1 MAIDLELLKTIW
13 YFEGLSQE
21 ELESI
26 KGLFVEKTA
35 NKGDIFMFQGQWTD
49 YLYFIATGIVKVYKT
64 SPDGKEQILHL
75 APPGDSLNDVSTFDG
90 GPNAASM
97 YAMTPVLLYG
107 IKKNDIKRL
116 LGKYPKICI
125 NVIRVLSSKVRR
137 DSNLLEDLSFNQVTG
152 RLAKVLLKYADDDS
166 ETDTWPKL
174 TQQDMAALVGTT
186 REVVNRSL
194 RTLEEEGTIRLERHR
209 IRILKRD
216 ALHEMAKDSSEFIPK
231 RLDVQPEPE
240 TQQ

>member
-1 MAIDLELLKTIW
+1 MTVDLDILKTIW
-13 YFEGLSQE
+13 YFEGLNKE

-26 KGLFVEKTA
+26 KDLFVEKTA

-64 SPDGKEQILHL
+64 SADGKEQILHL

-107 IKKNDIKRL
+107 IKKNDIKKL
-116 LGKYPKICI
+116 LGKYPKICV

-152 RLAKVLLKYADDDS
+152 RLAKVLLKYADD
-166 ETDTWPKL
+166 ETEPDTWPRL

-194 RTLEEEGTIRLERHR
+194 RILEEDGIIRLERHR
-209 IRILKRD
+209 IKILNRN
-216 ALHEMAKDSSEFIPK
+216 ALHDMAKDTTEYTPK
-231 RLDVQPEPE
+231 RLDV
-240 TQQ
+240 